1 MLITMSN
8 VLHAFTICKYY
19 RVYYLTTF
27 DFEIASVIDGVYLHM
42 LNKKLI
48 TFASRTTE
56 IFYH

>member
-1 MLITMSN
+1 MSN

-56 IFYH
+56 NDYH